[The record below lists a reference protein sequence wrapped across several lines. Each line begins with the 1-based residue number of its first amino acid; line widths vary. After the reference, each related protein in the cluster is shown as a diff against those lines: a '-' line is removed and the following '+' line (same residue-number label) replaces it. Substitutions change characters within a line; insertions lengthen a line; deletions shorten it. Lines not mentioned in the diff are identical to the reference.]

1 MLNHIRRLYA
11 YTRWANDR
19 VVAACEGIPT
29 NDLSRDLG
37 GSFPSVLATLGHV
50 AASDWVWLERWH
62 GRSPGGFP
70 EDIDTSSLAAV
81 LRHWHDVQDRRDE
94 WIAALDEADL
104 DGVLSYRNTAGEAYE
119 GRLIDLLTHVVNHST
134 YHRGQVVTYL
144 RQLGHAAPST
154 DLARW
159 HRLGEPR

>member
-11 YTRWANDR
+11 YTRWGNDQ
-19 VVAACEGIPT
+19 VVGACEKIPT
-29 NDLSRDLG
+29 DDLARDLG
-37 GSFPSVLATLGHV
+37 GSFPSVLATLEHL
-50 AASDWVWLERWH
+50 AAADWVWLERWH

-70 EDIDTSSLAAV
+70 DDLDTSSLESLV
-81 LRHWHDVQDRRDE
+81 LHWRDLQDQRDA
-94 WIAALDEADL
+94 WLATLGDADM
-104 DGVLSYRNTAGEAYE
+104 DRTLSYRNTAGVRQE
-119 GRLIDLLTHVVNHST
+119 GRLVDLLTHVVNHST

-154 DLARW
+154 DLVRW